1 MARRKRKRKKPA
13 LTVVESDPP
22 SYPVSY
28 RRLRDVDLSAC
39 PNCPDAIEFA
49 TEHQTPGGA
58 RYLSI
63 RHVNGRICHHYLPR
77 ETTGPHQ

>member
-1 MARRKRKRKKPA
+1 MAKRRRKRRKAP
-13 LTVVESDPP
+13 LTVVEPDPP
-22 SYPVSY
+22 SPPYIPSY

-39 PNCPDAIEFA
+39 PNCPDAVEFA

-63 RHVNGRICHHYLPR
+63 RHVNGRICHRYLPR
-77 ETTGPHQ
+77 EPAG